1 MHLGAVWRTDCEAGG
16 WGRGGGEGRGRGIT
30 ALVQRAEGAIMVC
43 SGWGQLVEGGKG
55 LNIAV
60 VVFFVLLFHLIFS
73 LKLLCRHISIMNP
86 HKPITEP

>member
-1 MHLGAVWRTDCEAGG
+1 
-16 WGRGGGEGRGRGIT
+16 
-30 ALVQRAEGAIMVC
+30 MVC